1 MKSFLKTNELIEALN
16 NRYAVKKFEKRNLS
30 EAEKSELEDTVKSI
44 LQLTPTS
51 FWLQAYK
58 FINVK
63 NTELREQLKKYSWD
77 QSQITDSD
85 ILIVFAV
92 PTNFDRKFIE
102 KHTENLQKIRWIT
115 DEKKA
120 SVTNFITASTIENW
134 KSIWLNN
141 FEDWLTC
148 QVYIAL
154 WNLMTWLAV
163 LWIDACPIEWFS
175 NEKYDE
181 LLNLKEKNLSSKVI
195 LAIWKRWAEDKY
207 QNEKKVRFPKEE
219 LFIDL

>member
-1 MKSFLKTNELIEALN
+1 MKKEIYLKL
-16 NRYAVKKFEKRNLS
+16 K
-30 EAEKSELEDTVKSI
+30 KSELEDTVKSI

-85 ILIVFAV
+85 MLIVFAV

-120 SVTNFITASTIENW
+120 SVTDFIVSSTIENW

-141 FEDWLTC
+141 FEDWLTY

>member
-16 NRYAVKKFEKRNLS
+16 NRYAVKKFEKRNLY
-30 EAEKSELEDTVKSI
+30 ETEKSELEDTVKSI

-63 NTELREQLKKYSWD
+63 NTELREQLKKHSWD

-85 ILIVFAV
+85 MLIVFAV

>member
-30 EAEKSELEDTVKSI
+30 ETEKSELEDTVKSI

-120 SVTNFITASTIENW
+120 SVTDFIVFSTIENW

-141 FEDWLTC
+141 FEDWLTY

>member
-30 EAEKSELEDTVKSI
+30 ETEKSELEDTVKSI

-115 DEKKA
+115 DERKA
-120 SVTNFITASTIENW
+120 SVTDFIVSSTIENW

>member
-16 NRYAVKKFEKRNLS
+16 NRYAVKKFEKRNLY
-30 EAEKSELEDTVKSI
+30 ETEKSELEDTVKSI

-120 SVTNFITASTIENW
+120 SVTDFIVSSTIENW

-148 QVYIAL
+148 QAYIAL

>member
-16 NRYAVKKFEKRNLS
+16 NRYTVKKFEKRNLS

-63 NTELREQLKKYSWD
+63 NTELREQLKKHSWD

-85 ILIVFAV
+85 MLIVFAV

-120 SVTNFITASTIENW
+120 SVTDFIVFSTIENW

-141 FEDWLTC
+141 FEDWLTY

>member
-1 MKSFLKTNELIEALN
+1 MKSFLKTSELIEALN

-30 EAEKSELEDTVKSI
+30 ETEKSELEDTVKSI

-77 QSQITDSD
+77 QPQITDSD

-120 SVTNFITASTIENW
+120 SVTDFITASTIEYW
-134 KSIWLNN
+134 KSIWLNS

-148 QVYIAL
+148 QAYIAL
-154 WNLMTWLAV
+154 WNLITWLAV

-175 NEKYDE
+175 NEKYNE

>member
-1 MKSFLKTNELIEALN
+1 MN
-16 NRYAVKKFEKRNLS
+16 NWR
-30 EAEKSELEDTVKSI
+30 
-44 LQLTPTS
+44 
-51 FWLQAYK
+51 
-58 FINVK
+58 
-63 NTELREQLKKYSWD
+63 
-77 QSQITDSD
+77 
-85 ILIVFAV
+85 
-92 PTNFDRKFIE
+92 
-102 KHTENLQKIRWIT
+102 
-115 DEKKA
+115 KKA
-120 SVTNFITASTIENW
+120 SVTDFIVSSTIENW

-141 FEDWLTC
+141 FEAWLTC
-148 QVYIAL
+148 QAYIAL
-154 WNLMTWLAV
+154 WNLITWLAV

>member
-1 MKSFLKTNELIEALN
+1 MKSFLKTNELIKALN

-30 EAEKSELEDTVKSI
+30 ETEKSELEDTVKSI

-85 ILIVFAV
+85 MLIVFAV

-120 SVTNFITASTIENW
+120 SVTDFIVSSTIENW

-141 FEDWLTC
+141 FENWLTC
-148 QVYIAL
+148 QAYIAL
-154 WNLMTWLAV
+154 WNLITWLAV

-207 QNEKKVRFPKEE
+207 QNEKR
-219 LFIDL
+219 

>member
-30 EAEKSELEDTVKSI
+30 ETEKSELEDTVKSI

-120 SVTNFITASTIENW
+120 SVTDFIVSSTIENW

-148 QVYIAL
+148 QAYIAL
-154 WNLMTWLAV
+154 WNLITWLAV

>member
-85 ILIVFAV
+85 MLIVFAV
-92 PTNFDRKFIE
+92 PTNFIE

-120 SVTNFITASTIENW
+120 SVTDFITASTIEYW

-148 QVYIAL
+148 QAYIAL
-154 WNLMTWLAV
+154 WNLITWLAV

-195 LAIWKRWAEDKY
+195 LAIWKRCAEDKY

>member
-30 EAEKSELEDTVKSI
+30 ETEKSELEDTVKSI

-120 SVTNFITASTIENW
+120 SVTDFIVSSTIEYW

-148 QVYIAL
+148 QAYIAL
-154 WNLMTWLAV
+154 WNLITWLAV

>member
-30 EAEKSELEDTVKSI
+30 EAEKSELEYTVKSI

-63 NTELREQLKKYSWD
+63 NTELREQLKKHSWD

-85 ILIVFAV
+85 MLIVFAV

-120 SVTNFITASTIENW
+120 SVTDFITASTIEYW

-141 FEDWLTC
+141 FEAWLTC
-148 QVYIAL
+148 QAYIAL
-154 WNLMTWLAV
+154 WNLITWLAV

>member
-63 NTELREQLKKYSWD
+63 NTELREQLKKHSWD

-85 ILIVFAV
+85 MLIVFAV

-102 KHTENLQKIRWIT
+102 KHTENLQKIRWLTRKKQVWLILLQLQQLNI
-115 DEKKA
+115 EK
-120 SVTNFITASTIENW
+120 VF
-134 KSIWLNN
+134 
-141 FEDWLTC
+141 D
-148 QVYIAL
+148 
-154 WNLMTWLAV
+154 
-163 LWIDACPIEWFS
+163 
-175 NEKYDE
+175 
-181 LLNLKEKNLSSKVI
+181 
-195 LAIWKRWAEDKY
+195 
-207 QNEKKVRFPKEE
+207 
-219 LFIDL
+219 

>member
-30 EAEKSELEDTVKSI
+30 ETEKSELEDTVKSI

-120 SVTNFITASTIENW
+120 SVTDFIVSSTIENW

>member
-120 SVTNFITASTIENW
+120 SVTDFIVSSTIENW

-141 FEDWLTC
+141 FEDWLTY

-175 NEKYDE
+175 NEKYNE

>member
-85 ILIVFAV
+85 MLIIFAV

>member
-63 NTELREQLKKYSWD
+63 NTELREQLKKHSWD

-85 ILIVFAV
+85 MLIVFAV

-120 SVTNFITASTIENW
+120 SVTDFIVFSTIENW

-141 FEDWLTC
+141 FEDWLTY

>member
-30 EAEKSELEDTVKSI
+30 ETEKSELEDTVKSI

-163 LWIDACPIEWFS
+163 LWIDACPIKWFS

>member
-115 DEKKA
+115 DERKA
-120 SVTNFITASTIENW
+120 SVTDFIVSSTIENW

-148 QVYIAL
+148 QAYIAL
-154 WNLMTWLAV
+154 WNLITWLAV

>member
-1 MKSFLKTNELIEALN
+1 MKSFLKTGELIEALN

-30 EAEKSELEDTVKSI
+30 ETEKSELEDTVKSI

-120 SVTNFITASTIENW
+120 SVTDFIVSSTIENW

-141 FEDWLTC
+141 FEDWLAC
-148 QVYIAL
+148 QAYIAL
-154 WNLMTWLAV
+154 WNLITWLAV

>member
-30 EAEKSELEDTVKSI
+30 ETEKSELEDTVKSI

-120 SVTNFITASTIENW
+120 SVTDFIVFSTIENW

-141 FEDWLTC
+141 FEDWLTY

-195 LAIWKRWAEDKY
+195 LAIWKRWAEVKY

>member
-85 ILIVFAV
+85 MLIVFAV
-92 PTNFDRKFIE
+92 PTNFDRNFIE

-120 SVTNFITASTIENW
+120 SVTDFITASTIEYW

-148 QVYIAL
+148 QAYIAL
-154 WNLMTWLAV
+154 WNLITWLAV

-207 QNEKKVRFPKEE
+207 QNEKR
-219 LFIDL
+219 

>member
-16 NRYAVKKFEKRNLS
+16 NRYAVKKFEKRNLY
-30 EAEKSELEDTVKSI
+30 ETEKSELEDTVKSI

-120 SVTNFITASTIENW
+120 SVTDIIVSSTIENC

-148 QVYIAL
+148 QAYIAL

>member
-30 EAEKSELEDTVKSI
+30 ETEKSELEDTVKSI

-51 FWLQAYK
+51 CWLQAYK

-120 SVTNFITASTIENW
+120 SVTDFIVSSTIENW

-141 FEDWLTC
+141 FEAWLTC
-148 QVYIAL
+148 QAYIAL
-154 WNLMTWLAV
+154 WNLITWLAV

>member
-30 EAEKSELEDTVKSI
+30 EDEKSELEDTVKSI

-85 ILIVFAV
+85 MLIVFAV

-120 SVTNFITASTIENW
+120 SVTDFIVSSTIENW

-141 FEDWLTC
+141 FEDWLTY

>member
-30 EAEKSELEDTVKSI
+30 ETEKSELEDTVKSI

-120 SVTNFITASTIENW
+120 SVTDFIVSSTIENW

-141 FEDWLTC
+141 FEDWLTY

-181 LLNLKEKNLSSKVI
+181 LLNLKEKNLFSKVI

>member
-63 NTELREQLKKYSWD
+63 NTELREQLKKHSWD

-85 ILIVFAV
+85 MLIVFAV

-120 SVTNFITASTIENW
+120 SVTDFITASTIEYW

-141 FEDWLTC
+141 FEDWLTY
-148 QVYIAL
+148 QAYIAL
-154 WNLMTWLAV
+154 WNLITWLAV

>member
-85 ILIVFAV
+85 MLIVFAV
-92 PTNFDRKFIE
+92 PTNFDRNFIE

-120 SVTNFITASTIENW
+120 SVTDFITASTIEYW

-148 QVYIAL
+148 QAYIAL
-154 WNLMTWLAV
+154 WNLITWLAV
-163 LWIDACPIEWFS
+163 LWIDTCPIEWFS

>member
-16 NRYAVKKFEKRNLS
+16 NIYAVKKFEKRNLS

-120 SVTNFITASTIENW
+120 SVTDFIVSSTIENW

-148 QVYIAL
+148 QAYIAL
-154 WNLMTWLAV
+154 WNLITWLAV

>member
-30 EAEKSELEDTVKSI
+30 ETEKSELEDTVKSI

-85 ILIVFAV
+85 MLIVFAV

-102 KHTENLQKIRWIT
+102 KHTENL
-115 DEKKA
+115 
-120 SVTNFITASTIENW
+120 
-134 KSIWLNN
+134 
-141 FEDWLTC
+141 
-148 QVYIAL
+148 
-154 WNLMTWLAV
+154 
-163 LWIDACPIEWFS
+163 
-175 NEKYDE
+175 
-181 LLNLKEKNLSSKVI
+181 
-195 LAIWKRWAEDKY
+195 
-207 QNEKKVRFPKEE
+207 
-219 LFIDL
+219 

>member
-85 ILIVFAV
+85 MLIVFAV
-92 PTNFDRKFIE
+92 PTNFDRNFIE

-120 SVTNFITASTIENW
+120 SVTDFIVSSTIEYW

-141 FEDWLTC
+141 FEDWLTY
-148 QVYIAL
+148 QAYIAL
-154 WNLMTWLAV
+154 WNLITWLAV

>member
-85 ILIVFAV
+85 MLIVFAV

-120 SVTNFITASTIENW
+120 SVTDFITASTIEYW

-148 QVYIAL
+148 QAYIAL
-154 WNLMTWLAV
+154 WNLITWLAV

>member
-30 EAEKSELEDTVKSI
+30 ETEKSELEDTVKSI
-44 LQLTPTS
+44 LKLTPTS

-120 SVTNFITASTIENW
+120 SVTDFIVSSTIENW

>member
-85 ILIVFAV
+85 MLIVFAV
-92 PTNFDRKFIE
+92 PTNFDRKFTKNQMNNWWE
-102 KHTENLQKIRWIT
+102 KSKCNWFY
-115 DEKKA
+115 
-120 SVTNFITASTIENW
+120 SVFNNW
-134 KSIWLNN
+134 KLK
-141 FEDWLTC
+141 
-148 QVYIAL
+148 
-154 WNLMTWLAV
+154 
-163 LWIDACPIEWFS
+163 
-175 NEKYDE
+175 KY
-181 LLNLKEKNLSSKVI
+181 LIK
-195 LAIWKRWAEDKY
+195 
-207 QNEKKVRFPKEE
+207 
-219 LFIDL
+219 

>member
-30 EAEKSELEDTVKSI
+30 ETEKSELEDTVKSI

-77 QSQITDSD
+77 QSQIIDSD

-115 DEKKA
+115 DERKA
-120 SVTNFITASTIENW
+120 SVTDFIVSSTIENW

>member
-30 EAEKSELEDTVKSI
+30 ETEKSELEDTVKSI

-120 SVTNFITASTIENW
+120 SVTDFIVSSTIENW

-141 FEDWLTC
+141 FEDWLTY

-175 NEKYDE
+175 NEKSNE